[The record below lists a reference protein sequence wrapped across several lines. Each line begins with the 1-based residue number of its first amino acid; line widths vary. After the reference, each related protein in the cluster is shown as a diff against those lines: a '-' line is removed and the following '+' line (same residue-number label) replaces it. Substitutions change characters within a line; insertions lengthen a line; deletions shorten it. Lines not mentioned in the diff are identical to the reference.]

1 MGQMT
6 GALDGRKILLGVSGG
21 IAAYKAAFLLRLF
34 RAEGAEVK
42 VVMTEAAC
50 EFVAPLTFE
59 ALSENPVHIRI
70 FSAPG
75 ERGTVSPIEHIDLAK
90 WADAAVVA
98 PVTANTIAKF
108 AGAAA
113 DDLLSTIICAY
124 DGPVV
129 LAPAMNDV
137 MWKNPAT
144 QANLDKLV
152 ARGYRVVPPEKGA
165 LACGYESEGRMAEPE
180 TILEF
185 AKKVC
190 RSDFASFD
198 ILVSAGGTEE
208 DLDPVRV
215 ISNRSSGRMGFAL
228 AEAARSRGARV
239 TVVAARVSVSV
250 PVGVRVIRV
259 RTSSE
264 MSRALHDE
272 FPRHDC
278 LVMAAAVSDF
288 RPAAPLDRKQKG
300 AAWTLELRRTEDIL
314 ESLGRVKEG
323 RFIIGFAVETD
334 DAEKNAGKKLLKK
347 NCDLMVVNNPL
358 ERGAAFEHETNAV
371 TIYDS
376 GGKVL
381 STGLKSKREIA
392 DIILDTARGKETFR
406 KAAR

>member
-1 MGQMT
+1 MGQMM
-6 GALDGRKILLGVSGG
+6 GALQGKKILLGVTGG
-21 IAAYKAAFLLRLF
+21 IAAYKSAYLLRLF
-34 RAEGAEVK
+34 RGEGAQVK

-59 ALSENPVHIRI
+59 ALSENPVHIRM
-70 FSAPG
+70 FSTGG

-90 WADAAVVA
+90 WADLAVVA
-98 PVTANTIAKF
+98 PVTANTMAKF

-137 MWKNPAT
+137 MWRNPAT
-144 QANLDKLV
+144 RENLEKLT
-152 ARGYRVVPPEKGA
+152 ARGYRVLPPEKGE

-180 TILEF
+180 KIVDFVKTVYGALF
-185 AKKVC
+185 AKLNV
-190 RSDFASFD
+190 
-198 ILVSAGGTEE
+198 LVTAGGTEE

-239 TVVAARVSVSV
+239 TVVAARVSVPP
-250 PVGVRVIRV
+250 PVGVRVIHV

-264 MSRALHDE
+264 MSRVLHEE
-272 FPRHDC
+272 FPRHDI

-288 RPAAPLDRKQKG
+288 RPASPLDRKQKG
-300 AAWTLELRRTEDIL
+300 AVWALELERTEDIL
-314 ESLGRVKEG
+314 ESLGRAKG
-323 RFIIGFAVETD
+323 DRFIIGFAVETD
-334 DAEKNAGKKLLKK
+334 DAERNAEKKRIKK

-358 ERGAAFEHETNAV
+358 EPGAAFEHETNAV
-371 TIYDS
+371 TIYNA

-392 DIILDTARGKETFR
+392 DIILDTARKEETFKKVSR
-406 KAAR
+406 